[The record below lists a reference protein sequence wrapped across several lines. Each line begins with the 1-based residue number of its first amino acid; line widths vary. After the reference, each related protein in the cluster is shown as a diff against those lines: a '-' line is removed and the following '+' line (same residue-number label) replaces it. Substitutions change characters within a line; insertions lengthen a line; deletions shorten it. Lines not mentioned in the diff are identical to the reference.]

1 MVLEVA
7 RFAITE
13 GQEADF
19 EQAFGQAKL
28 VIASSPGFIGAELH
42 RGIERPSEYWLFVR
56 WATLES
62 HTVGFRE
69 SDRFV
74 HWRQLLGPYFAA
86 PPDVVHA
93 ELKETAEPEM

>member
-13 GQEADF
+13 GQETAF

-28 VIASSPGFIGAELH
+28 VIACSPGFIGAELH
-42 RGIERPSEYWLFVR
+42 QGVERPSEYWLFVR

-74 HWRQLLGPYFAA
+74 RWRQLLEPYFAA

-93 ELKETAEPEM
+93 ELKETAEPAM